1 MERPS
6 RIESGHCD
14 GNGLLLANVWRL
26 GLRIPLLDAFVVSVV
41 SSLNMVIGCGL
52 VLSLG
57 GILVHVVVTAFALVV
72 VNLVGVS

>member
-1 MERPS
+1 
-6 RIESGHCD
+6 
-14 GNGLLLANVWRL
+14 
-26 GLRIPLLDAFVVSVV
+26 
-41 SSLNMVIGCGL
+41 MVIGCGL